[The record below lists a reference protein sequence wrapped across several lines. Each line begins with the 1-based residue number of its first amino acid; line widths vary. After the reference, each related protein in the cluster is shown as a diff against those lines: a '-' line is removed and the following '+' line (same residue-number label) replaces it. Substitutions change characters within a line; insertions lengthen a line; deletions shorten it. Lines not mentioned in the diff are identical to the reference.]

1 MEKEKN
7 KERIPQL
14 RFPEFKN
21 APAWEQRKLGE
32 VGITQSGIGF
42 PDAEQ
47 GGKEGI
53 PFFKVS
59 DMNIIGNEFEMQS
72 ANNYVSKEQIERKNW
87 KPITSVPAI
96 MFAKVGAA
104 IMLNR
109 KRLIRHPFL
118 IDNNTMAYIFDKTWD
133 INFGK
138 IIFDTIYLP
147 KYSQVGALPSYN
159 GSDIENINVLMP
171 NSLPEQKAIGDF
183 FQTLDCSIALHQRE
197 LENLKNRKK
206 SLLQKMFPK
215 NGESVPKIRFPEF
228 KNAPAWEQRKLGEV
242 ISSLKSGLSRMLN
255 DADIGLPVVRANNI
269 AEGILDMS
277 RDVKYWYNDDPQGAN
292 THNYLIKKDDILINF
307 INSESKMGTAALVK
321 NIDRDTIYTT
331 NILNLRVNEFAK
343 SVFIYYLTQTEKY
356 KNYIKSITKPAVNQA
371 SFTTVEFKRFNFSLP
386 SLPEQKAIGDFFC
399 TLDRSIALHQR
410 KLEHLKL
417 RKKALLQKMF
427 P

>member
-21 APAWEQRKLGE
+21 APAWEQRKLGEVAKIIAGGDVDKTRLTPNGKYPVIANSLTNDGIVGYYNDDYRIEAPAVTVTGRGDVGIATSRKTNFTPVVRLLAVVSELNTDYLANFINEQNIFVESTGVPQLTAPQLASVKIFLPILPEQKAIGDFFSTLDRSIALHQRELENLKNRKKSLLQKMFPKNGENVPEIRFLEFKTAPAWEQRKLGE

-159 GSDIENINVLMP
+159 GSDIENINVFMP

-183 FQTLDCSIALHQRE
+183 FS
-197 LENLKNRKK
+197 
-206 SLLQKMFPK
+206 
-215 NGESVPKIRFPEF
+215 
-228 KNAPAWEQRKLGEV
+228 
-242 ISSLKSGLSRMLN
+242 
-255 DADIGLPVVRANNI
+255 
-269 AEGILDMS
+269 
-277 RDVKYWYNDDPQGAN
+277 
-292 THNYLIKKDDILINF
+292 
-307 INSESKMGTAALVK
+307 
-321 NIDRDTIYTT
+321 
-331 NILNLRVNEFAK
+331 
-343 SVFIYYLTQTEKY
+343 
-356 KNYIKSITKPAVNQA
+356 
-371 SFTTVEFKRFNFSLP
+371 
-386 SLPEQKAIGDFFC
+386 

>member
-1 MEKEKN
+1 MEKERN

-14 RFPEFKN
+14 RFPEFKNAPAWEQRKLGEVAKIIAGGDVDKTRLTPNGKYPVIANSLTNDGIVGYYNDDYRIEAPAVTVTGRGDVGIATSRKTNFTPVVRLLAVVSELNTDYLANFINEQNIFVESTGVPQLTAPQLASVKIFLPILPEQKAIGDFFSTLDRSIALHQRELENLKNRKKSLLQKMFPKNGESVPEIRFPEFKN

-183 FQTLDCSIALHQRE
+183 FS
-197 LENLKNRKK
+197 
-206 SLLQKMFPK
+206 
-215 NGESVPKIRFPEF
+215 
-228 KNAPAWEQRKLGEV
+228 
-242 ISSLKSGLSRMLN
+242 
-255 DADIGLPVVRANNI
+255 
-269 AEGILDMS
+269 
-277 RDVKYWYNDDPQGAN
+277 
-292 THNYLIKKDDILINF
+292 
-307 INSESKMGTAALVK
+307 
-321 NIDRDTIYTT
+321 
-331 NILNLRVNEFAK
+331 
-343 SVFIYYLTQTEKY
+343 
-356 KNYIKSITKPAVNQA
+356 
-371 SFTTVEFKRFNFSLP
+371 
-386 SLPEQKAIGDFFC
+386 

>member
-1 MEKEKN
+1 MEKAGK
-7 KERIPQL
+7 ISCFFL
-14 RFPEFKN
+14 F
-21 APAWEQRKLGE
+21 AWEQRKLGE

-159 GSDIENINVLMP
+159 GSDIENINVFMP

-183 FQTLDCSIALHQRE
+183 FS
-197 LENLKNRKK
+197 
-206 SLLQKMFPK
+206 
-215 NGESVPKIRFPEF
+215 
-228 KNAPAWEQRKLGEV
+228 
-242 ISSLKSGLSRMLN
+242 
-255 DADIGLPVVRANNI
+255 
-269 AEGILDMS
+269 
-277 RDVKYWYNDDPQGAN
+277 
-292 THNYLIKKDDILINF
+292 
-307 INSESKMGTAALVK
+307 
-321 NIDRDTIYTT
+321 
-331 NILNLRVNEFAK
+331 
-343 SVFIYYLTQTEKY
+343 
-356 KNYIKSITKPAVNQA
+356 
-371 SFTTVEFKRFNFSLP
+371 
-386 SLPEQKAIGDFFC
+386 

-410 KLEHLKL
+410 E
-417 RKKALLQKMF
+417 
-427 P
+427 